1 MTSSALNQQSEK
13 RPARFRRA
21 LWGAAVLLLLAPL
34 IAMHFTTE
42 VNWTLFDFVV
52 FGCLLLITGIACELA
67 VHKIRDQRW
76 RIGALLVI
84 AIGFLLAWAQGAVGI
99 FG

>member
-1 MTSSALNQQSEK
+1 MTSSAVNQHREK
-13 RPARFRRA
+13 RPAKLRRA
-21 LWGAAVLLLLAPL
+21 LWGAVALLLLAPL
-34 IAMHFTTE
+34 VAMQFTNE
-42 VNWTLFDFVV
+42 VNWTLADFVV
-52 FGCLLLITGIACELA
+52 FGCLLAITGLACELA
-67 VHKIRDQRW
+67 VRKIHDQRW